1 MKIKWIYAGAI
12 ICMILI
18 IIGFFYREARNE
30 VFYLCQ
36 SFSEGMPKVI
46 VEEQL
51 STAEFSRVREIHKRK
66 LVMDS
71 AFNLYVHHCHIEF
84 SLDRKVSSVQY
95 DSF

>member
-1 MKIKWIYAGAI
+1 MRIKQLYIVAVIA
-12 ICMILI
+12 LVLLVL
-18 IIGFFYREARNE
+18 GFFYREARNE

-36 SFSEGMPKVI
+36 NFSEGMPKVI

-51 STAEFSRVREIHKRK
+51 ATAQLSRIRQIHKRE

-71 AFNLYVHHCHIEF
+71 AFNLYAHRCQIEF
-84 SLDRKVSSVQY
+84 SLDRKVSKVAY